1 MVFARRSMRSM
12 ALSGTKMRRLV
23 GKRRRGEKTSHRPA
37 LLLDAE
43 IRCAADRA
51 VRRLD
56 AVTDQLGSAVGE
68 RAVTAPVRLPALC

>member
-1 MVFARRSMRSM
+1 
-12 ALSGTKMRRLV
+12 MRRLV
-23 GKRRRGEKTSHRPA
+23 GKKAARRGEKTSHRPA

-68 RAVTAPVRLPALC
+68 RADTAPV